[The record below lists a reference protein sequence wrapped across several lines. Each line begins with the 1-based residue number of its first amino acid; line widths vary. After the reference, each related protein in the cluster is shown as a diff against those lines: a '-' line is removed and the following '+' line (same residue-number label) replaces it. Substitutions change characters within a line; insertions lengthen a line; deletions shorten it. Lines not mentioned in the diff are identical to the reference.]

1 MEVEEICPPISHLE
15 QPPRGQ
21 VQCHVEGC
29 GETVANQSALSMHMA
44 KRHGLPRSMDT
55 DLAPFTK
62 GKKKKTTKHFY
73 CPVADC
79 ERRLGSR
86 RPFTSMFLIKQHY
99 ARMHAEKKFHCTKC
113 GFGFAFKKELERH
126 EKTCGQI
133 WHCSCGCPYTTME
146 ALWTHAA
153 RKGHSLPDKLLKKDD
168 SKVQNAK
175 RKSQSIPQSQPV
187 KVIVILPNQVQGTH
201 PPTAASVQA
210 QSLVHPSDQVSQSGA
225 VQATT
230 TSVCEVGIQTAAPSY
245 IKRRQRIARQKENK
259 EVDTRDEGTQTA
271 GRKRTSEK
279 LITQNVQTDC
289 IPLSTQIASRRL
301 ENLVTQNVQTDS
313 IPLDTHSASR
323 RLEKLVTQTIQ
334 TDSHPLQMMP
344 PGQAQTDLF
353 AQRSSTAVQA
363 QLSPPML
370 RGVSNAW
377 MQVGTP
383 LNYTTNVQTQTSRPQ
398 NCHTQTPYL
407 HNPQSAGLQTTREGL
422 GFQGQVGFPREQQFP
437 LPQQPRI
444 TQGWLTVPTLTNPI
458 SQIPNMG
465 EGNILLPS
473 FIPSVP
479 RSSDG
484 FLSGGTQT
492 DSMFQEAG
500 SLSTMIFEHTS
511 TQTLE
516 SSSIGI
522 DGSGADM
529 SSVEF
534 SSMETQTTDLDF
546 DIEDFLLLND
556 SQTQTN
562 LSFAYQ
568 DMEPLH
574 SYTQTDPEF
583 NLHDLLMSQP
593 HTDLPPQQSSA
604 HTQTM
609 HNTADNFLS
618 NMETQT
624 AANGFLF
631 PELELTDMET
641 QAGSSFVGGG
651 SGNAQTQTTMDNEQL
666 ATTPYPRYG
675 PHQGKTTPTALGGSS
690 YFPFT
695 ALVLGCRGFK
705 RMRSPLKTTR
715 SRALQ
720 QRSQLSAVNYL
731 EIRGGDVRS
740 GLSCGSSI
748 SLPEWAGVWT
758 CGHNPI
764 IHGFSTALCLR
775 RCMNLGHTSL
785 PLALILH
792 SVWEKYIMRILNEAG
807 SWELSVER
815 WWFKANSK
823 CGRLA
828 LTLRHSFPERDKHR
842 YKFCQTV

>member
-29 GETVANQSALSMHMA
+29 GQTVANQSALSMHMA

-62 GKKKKTTKHFY
+62 GKKKKTIKHFY

-210 QSLVHPSDQVSQSGA
+210 QSLVHPPDCVSQSGSMTRSQPDVIGQHNTSSHNQSASYHQVQPVCHTTFSSVNRNHVSCAKIPSFKHSSVSSNTQEKEKVVPATKIRRYVQILPKPKVPSISYHAVSGTNKLSQNSSTSVRCETA

-407 HNPQSAGLQTTREGL
+407 HNPPSAGLQTTREGL
-422 GFQGQVGFPREQQFP
+422 GFQGQAGFPREQQFP
-437 LPQQPRI
+437 LPQQPGI

-458 SQIPNMG
+458 SHIPNMG

-492 DSMFQEAG
+492 DTMFQEAG
-500 SLSTMIFEHTS
+500 SLSSAQTQTLPLPSDIEAMIFEHTS

-609 HNTADNFLS
+609 QNTADNFLS

-651 SGNAQTQTTMDNEQL
+651 SGNAQTQTTMDNEQVDTHTQTL
-666 ATTPYPRYG
+666 
-675 PHQGKTTPTALGGSS
+675 LSE
-690 YFPFT
+690 F
-695 ALVLGCRGFK
+695 GF
-705 RMRSPLKTTR
+705 
-715 SRALQ
+715 LQ
-720 QRSQLSAVNYL
+720 
-731 EIRGGDVRS
+731 
-740 GLSCGSSI
+740 
-748 SLPEWAGVWT
+748 
-758 CGHNPI
+758 
-764 IHGFSTALCLR
+764 
-775 RCMNLGHTSL
+775 
-785 PLALILH
+785 
-792 SVWEKYIMRILNEAG
+792 
-807 SWELSVER
+807 
-815 WWFKANSK
+815 
-823 CGRLA
+823 
-828 LTLRHSFPERDKHR
+828 
-842 YKFCQTV
+842 

>member
-15 QPPRGQ
+15 EPPRGQ
-21 VQCHVEGC
+21 VTCDVEGC
-29 GETVANQSALSMHMA
+29 GQTVANQSALGMHMA
-44 KRHGLPRSMDT
+44 KRHGLPRSMDK

-99 ARMHAEKKFHCTKC
+99 ARMHAEKKFHCAKC
-113 GFGFAFKKELERH
+113 GFGFAFTRDLERH

-153 RKGHSLPDKLLKKDD
+153 RKGHSLPDNLLKKDD
-168 SKVQNAK
+168 SKAQNAK
-175 RKSQSIPQSQPV
+175 RKSQSTPQSQPL

-201 PPTAASVQA
+201 PPTAASLQE
-210 QSLVHPSDQVSQSGA
+210 QPLVHPSDQSGGVTRSEPVFIGQHNTPSCNQSESYYQGQPACHTTFCSVNRNQLPCAKIPSLQLRNASSKTEQKEKLVAATKIRRYVQILPKPKVPTIATHAVSGSNKSSQNSLTSVRCETA

-259 EVDTRDEGTQTA
+259 VVDTRDEGTQTA

-279 LITQNVQTDC
+279 LVTQNVQTDC

-334 TDSHPLQMMP
+334 TDSHPLHMMP
-344 PGQAQTDLF
+344 PSSSSSVPMPPVQTQTDLF
-353 AQRSSTAVQA
+353 VQRSSTAVQA

-407 HNPQSAGLQTTREGL
+407 QNPQSAVLQNTRDSF
-422 GFQGQVGFPREQQFP
+422 GFPGQFAGYPREQ
-437 LPQQPRI
+437 LPMQQQQPSAQ
-444 TQGWLTVPTLTNPI
+444 TWMTVPSLTNPLV
-458 SQIPNMG
+458 SQMSNMG
-465 EGNILLPS
+465 DGNVLLPS
-473 FIPSVP
+473 FIQSVP
-479 RSSDG
+479 QSSDS

-492 DSMFQEAG
+492 NAMFQEAG
-500 SLSTMIFEHTS
+500 SLSSAQTQTLPLPSDIEAMIFEHTS

-516 SSSIGI
+516 SNSIGI
-522 DGSGADM
+522 DNTGADL

-593 HTDLPPQQSSA
+593 NTDLPLPQQSSA

-609 HNTADNFLS
+609 QNTADNFLS
-618 NMETQT
+618 NMQTQT
-624 AANGFLF
+624 VANNGFLF

-651 SGNAQTQTTMDNEQL
+651 SGNAQTQTTMDSEQVDTHTQTL
-666 ATTPYPRYG
+666 
-675 PHQGKTTPTALGGSS
+675 LSE
-690 YFPFT
+690 F
-695 ALVLGCRGFK
+695 GF
-705 RMRSPLKTTR
+705 
-715 SRALQ
+715 LQ
-720 QRSQLSAVNYL
+720 
-731 EIRGGDVRS
+731 
-740 GLSCGSSI
+740 
-748 SLPEWAGVWT
+748 
-758 CGHNPI
+758 
-764 IHGFSTALCLR
+764 
-775 RCMNLGHTSL
+775 
-785 PLALILH
+785 
-792 SVWEKYIMRILNEAG
+792 
-807 SWELSVER
+807 
-815 WWFKANSK
+815 
-823 CGRLA
+823 
-828 LTLRHSFPERDKHR
+828 
-842 YKFCQTV
+842 

>member
-29 GETVANQSALSMHMA
+29 GQTVANQSALSMHMA
-44 KRHGLPRSMDT
+44 KRHGLPRSMDM

-62 GKKKKTTKHFY
+62 GKKKKTIKHFY

-210 QSLVHPSDQVSQSGA
+210 QSLVHPSDQVSQSGGMTMTRSQPVLIGQHNGSSHNQSASYHQVQPVCHTTFSSVNRNHVSCAKIPSLKHSSASSNTEGKEKVVPATKIRRYVQILPKPKVPSISYHAVSGNNKLSQNSSTSVRCETA

-500 SLSTMIFEHTS
+500 SLSSAQTQTLPLPSDIEAMIFEHTS

-651 SGNAQTQTTMDNEQL
+651 SGNAQTQTTMDNEQVDTHTQTL
-666 ATTPYPRYG
+666 
-675 PHQGKTTPTALGGSS
+675 LSE
-690 YFPFT
+690 F
-695 ALVLGCRGFK
+695 GF
-705 RMRSPLKTTR
+705 
-715 SRALQ
+715 LQ
-720 QRSQLSAVNYL
+720 
-731 EIRGGDVRS
+731 
-740 GLSCGSSI
+740 
-748 SLPEWAGVWT
+748 
-758 CGHNPI
+758 
-764 IHGFSTALCLR
+764 
-775 RCMNLGHTSL
+775 
-785 PLALILH
+785 
-792 SVWEKYIMRILNEAG
+792 
-807 SWELSVER
+807 
-815 WWFKANSK
+815 
-823 CGRLA
+823 
-828 LTLRHSFPERDKHR
+828 
-842 YKFCQTV
+842 

>member
-15 QPPRGQ
+15 EPPRGQ
-21 VQCHVEGC
+21 VTCDVEGC
-29 GETVANQSALSMHMA
+29 GQTVANQSALGMHMA
-44 KRHGLPRSMDT
+44 KRHGLPRSMDK

-73 CPVADC
+73 CPVPDC

-99 ARMHAEKKFHCTKC
+99 ARMHAEKKFHCAKC
-113 GFGFAFKKELERH
+113 GFGFAFTRDLERH

-168 SKVQNAK
+168 SKGQNAK
-175 RKSQSIPQSQPV
+175 RKSQSTPQSQPL
-187 KVIVILPNQVQGTH
+187 KVIVILPNQVQ
-201 PPTAASVQA
+201 
-210 QSLVHPSDQVSQSGA
+210 
-225 VQATT
+225 
-230 TSVCEVGIQTAAPSY
+230 GIQTAAPSY

-259 EVDTRDEGTQTA
+259 VVDTRDEGTQTA

-279 LITQNVQTDC
+279 LVTQNVQTDC

-334 TDSHPLQMMP
+334 TDSHPLHMMP
-344 PGQAQTDLF
+344 PSSSSSVPMPPVQTQTDLF
-353 AQRSSTAVQA
+353 VQRSSTAVQA

-407 HNPQSAGLQTTREGL
+407 QNPQSAVLQNTRDSF
-422 GFQGQVGFPREQQFP
+422 GFPGQFAGYPREQ
-437 LPQQPRI
+437 LPMQQQQPSAQ
-444 TQGWLTVPTLTNPI
+444 TWMTVPSLTNPVV
-458 SQIPNMG
+458 SQMSNMG
-465 EGNILLPS
+465 DGNMLLPS
-473 FIPSVP
+473 FIQSVP
-479 RSSDG
+479 QSSDS

-492 DSMFQEAG
+492 GAMFQEAG
-500 SLSTMIFEHTS
+500 SLSSAQTQTLPLPSDIEAMIFEHTS

-516 SSSIGI
+516 SNSIGI
-522 DGSGADM
+522 DNTGADM

-593 HTDLPPQQSSA
+593 NTDLPLPQQSSA

-609 HNTADNFLS
+609 QNTADNFLS
-618 NMETQT
+618 NMQTQT
-624 AANGFLF
+624 VANNGFLF

-651 SGNAQTQTTMDNEQL
+651 SGNAQTQTTMDSEQVDTHTQTL
-666 ATTPYPRYG
+666 
-675 PHQGKTTPTALGGSS
+675 LSE
-690 YFPFT
+690 F
-695 ALVLGCRGFK
+695 GF
-705 RMRSPLKTTR
+705 
-715 SRALQ
+715 LQ
-720 QRSQLSAVNYL
+720 
-731 EIRGGDVRS
+731 
-740 GLSCGSSI
+740 
-748 SLPEWAGVWT
+748 
-758 CGHNPI
+758 
-764 IHGFSTALCLR
+764 
-775 RCMNLGHTSL
+775 
-785 PLALILH
+785 
-792 SVWEKYIMRILNEAG
+792 
-807 SWELSVER
+807 
-815 WWFKANSK
+815 
-823 CGRLA
+823 
-828 LTLRHSFPERDKHR
+828 
-842 YKFCQTV
+842 